1 MMVPSF
7 LQAALNSSNHIAG
20 QVTEMELAMSM
31 AMTYFRSPNSEE
43 SVQDC
48 QASAPLTCLDV
59 AGEFVAH
66 HGGGSG
72 FPVVKLLSAIET
84 TFAGSMLLGE
94 ELFTAIAKTD
104 CGKESSFPTVRCC
117 WLADALSSPKQKDG
131 FSRLLV
137 RSDIDKMKPAGNRE
151 NLMVT
156 KKMAT
161 LLLAALQKSPK
172 VSSTRTM

>member
-94 ELFTAIAKTD
+94 ELFTAIVKTD
-104 CGKESSFPTVRCC
+104 FGKESSFPWFDVAQSRRMASADC
-117 WLADALSSPKQKDG
+117 WSDLTLA
-131 FSRLLV
+131 R
-137 RSDIDKMKPAGNRE
+137 
-151 NLMVT
+151 
-156 KKMAT
+156 
-161 LLLAALQKSPK
+161 
-172 VSSTRTM
+172 

>member
-1 MMVPSF
+1 
-7 LQAALNSSNHIAG
+7 
-20 QVTEMELAMSM
+20 MSM
-31 AMTYFRSPNSEE
+31 VMAYSRTHDLEE
-43 SVQDC
+43 CAQDC
-48 QASAPLTCLDV
+48 QAYSPLTYLDV
-59 AGEFVAH
+59 VGEFVAR

-72 FPVVKLLSAIET
+72 FPPVKLLSAIET

-104 CGKESSFPTVRCC
+104 CGKESSFPMVRCC